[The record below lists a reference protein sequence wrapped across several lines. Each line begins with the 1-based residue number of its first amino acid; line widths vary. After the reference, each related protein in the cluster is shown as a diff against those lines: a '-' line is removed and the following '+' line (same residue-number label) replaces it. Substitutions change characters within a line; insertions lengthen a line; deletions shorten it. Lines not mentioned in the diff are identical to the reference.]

1 MTTENQTP
9 AGGPSQAKLD
19 QLAQKLEE
27 HFNSGKNKKHESL
40 SRAWERAHAPSAA
53 FADLREYWSDR
64 VELPRSMIDIT
75 AFIII
80 SPIAIPWVI
89 FYSIFSFSTGSWEC
103 LRRILRAK
111 SNPPPPSKADLAH
124 EIRFPL
130 SIDRVKSFRDV
141 ALIVREQAT
150 PFAVYFPYE
159 FTAAGSLIEVGV
171 KTGEKLSRLEHHVL
185 KECKSACPSLVNEA
199 DAKTLD
205 AHDKYL
211 HDNRRRLVSEGDPVV
226 LPGAPD
232 GCRKCGGRL
241 IRTPSDFVYC
251 SQCLSPSQANSEG
264 PYFRSR

>member
-9 AGGPSQAKLD
+9 AGSPSQAELD
-19 QLAQKLEE
+19 QLARKLEE
-27 HFNSGKNKKHESL
+27 YFNSGKNKEHESL

-80 SPIAIPWVI
+80 SPIAIPLVI
-89 FYSIFSFSTGSWEC
+89 IYSIFSFSTGSWEC

-150 PFAVYFPYE
+150 PYAVYFPYE
-159 FTAAGSLIEVGV
+159 FTATGSLIEVGV

-199 DAKTLD
+199 DAKTLVT
-205 AHDKYL
+205 HDKYI
-211 HDNRRRLVSEGDPVV
+211 HDHQRRPVLGGDEVV
-226 LPGAPD
+226 LATTPD

-241 IRTPSDFVYC
+241 IRTHSDFVYC
-251 SQCLSPSQANSEG
+251 SQCQSPSTAN
-264 PYFRSR
+264 PQWPHFRSR